1 MAQRAAGTA
10 RSPPLAGTN
19 VAPQTYSERKGIEM
33 KNSCISEAGR
43 KPLSSQ
49 ERERFEGYMAEI
61 FSRLGMDLDNEP
73 CRRTPHRWVQALV
86 DMTDGYNGDPNIEVV
101 FKRECV
107 NCAQDIPTVQIVEGP
122 IEFASLCEHHVLPF
136 IGQAYIGCL
145 RHEKIIGLSKFTRI
159 VRKYARRF
167 SVQERIAQEVANELE
182 RIIEPH
188 GVIVH
193 LSAHHSCT
201 QCRGVREMGARTRTI
216 ERRGAYVSNHELVA
230 EFMSLAGLNH

>member
-1 MAQRAAGTA
+1 LNGSAGRRHGA
-10 RSPPLAGTN
+10 LSPPLAGTN
-19 VAPQTYSERKGIEM
+19 VAAQTYSERKGIEM

-136 IGQAYIGCL
+136 IG
-145 RHEKIIGLSKFTRI
+145 
-159 VRKYARRF
+159 
-167 SVQERIAQEVANELE
+167 VANELE

-193 LSAHHSCT
+193 LRAHHSCT

-216 ERRGAYVSNHELVA
+216 ERRGAYVSNHDLVA